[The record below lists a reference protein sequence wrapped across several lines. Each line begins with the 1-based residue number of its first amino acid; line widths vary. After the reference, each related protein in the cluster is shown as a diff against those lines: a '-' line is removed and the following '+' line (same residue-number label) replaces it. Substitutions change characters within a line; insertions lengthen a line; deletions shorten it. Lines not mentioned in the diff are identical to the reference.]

1 MIELPPTLRAPRI
14 DEVPKNSPAQEQ
26 LKQREKANIVQ
37 GYKLLQNNES
47 EEQQKMPFNFYAE
60 VNIDNSKLW
69 ELLISLSKELPDV
82 ASLIFGYEGEEP
94 SYGDY
99 LDKNELLIDL
109 VEFKKEIVQDTFID
123 IGLIYSD
130 EERLIEI
137 YIPESK
143 YVKFWGVDE
152 ESFRQIMYDFN
163 LREIDNIEF
172 VDEYPKVREP
182 LTLFDK
188 KAIPTDELIER
199 LTEKY
204 IKN

>member
-14 DEVPKNSPAQEQ
+14 DEVPKNSPALER
-26 LKQREKANIVQ
+26 LKLREKANIVQ

-47 EEQQKMPFNFYAE
+47 EEQQQMPFNFYAE

-69 ELLISLSKELPDV
+69 ELLICLSKELPDV

-94 SYGDY
+94 SYGNY
-99 LDKNELLIDL
+99 LDKDELLTDL

-130 EERLIEI
+130 EDRLIEI
-137 YIPESK
+137 FIPESK
-143 YVKFWGVDE
+143 YVKFWGIDE
-152 ESFRQIMYDFN
+152 ELFRQIMNDFN
-163 LREIDNIEF
+163 LKELDDIEF

-188 KAIPTDELIER
+188 KAVPTKELIER

-204 IKN
+204 T

>member
-1 MIELPPTLRAPRI
+1 
-14 DEVPKNSPAQEQ
+14 
-26 LKQREKANIVQ
+26 
-37 GYKLLQNNES
+37 
-47 EEQQKMPFNFYAE
+47 MPFNFYAE